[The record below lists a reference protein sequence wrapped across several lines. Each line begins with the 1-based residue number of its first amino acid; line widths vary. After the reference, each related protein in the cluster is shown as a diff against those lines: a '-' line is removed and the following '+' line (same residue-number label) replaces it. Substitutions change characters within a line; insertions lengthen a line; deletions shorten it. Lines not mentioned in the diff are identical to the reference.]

1 MRKSNDVG
9 KPKVIEAGQ
18 ISKGL
23 LILTAG
29 NLKAKG
35 VPMVIWI
42 SQSTNDLSSLL
53 YRKAKIVVGE
63 KVNVIRLEIA
73 TEQTGASAAAAF
85 FF

>member
-9 KPKVIEAGQ
+9 KPKVIEVGQ

-73 TEQTGASAAAAF
+73 TEQTGASTAAAF